1 MKPLRVAFVG
11 AGGIATRH
19 IQALN
24 EIGEVEIVAVSSH
37 SFESARIL
45 AEKCGPAA
53 KVYDSYPALLAEEEL
68 DALYI
73 CVPPFAHGE
82 IELAAVERGLP
93 FFVEKPLSA
102 GAETAETIY
111 RAIQAKGLVTAV
123 GYQWRYLNT
132 VELAQNLVAAKPAR
146 LALGYWLDVLPPPA
160 WWSVESLSGGQMV
173 EQTTHIF
180 DLARLLVGE
189 IETVY
194 AMGRRFNSAGVE
206 LDIDRVSIA
215 TVEFAGGAVGTFSS
229 TSILNGSY
237 HKGLELF
244 AEGRVINLSYQEITI
259 DEGPGK
265 QRKEK
270 VAVDPF
276 VLENR
281 DFLNAVR
288 GQANLIKCDY
298 LEALRTHRVTQATA
312 LSIREN
318 RPVKVAIL

>member
-11 AGGIATRH
+11 AGGIAARH
-19 IQALN
+19 LQALKV
-24 EIGEVEIVAVSSH
+24 IGEVEIAAVSSH
-37 SFESARIL
+37 SPEKAKIL
-45 AEKCGPAA
+45 AEKCDPTT
-53 KVYDSYPALLAEEEL
+53 KVYENYSALLANEEL

-73 CVPPFAHGE
+73 CVPPFAHDE
-82 IELAAVERGLP
+82 IELAAVERGVP

-102 GAETAETIY
+102 DAETAETIY
-111 RAIQAKGLVTAV
+111 SAVQAKGLVTAV

-132 VELAQNLVAAKPAR
+132 VELAQTLVAAKPAR

-160 WWSVESLSGGQMV
+160 WWAVEGLSGGQMV

-189 IETVY
+189 IATVY
-194 AMGRRFNSAGVE
+194 ALGRRFSSAGTE

-215 TVEFAGGAVGTFSS
+215 TVEFASGAVGTFSS

-259 DEGPGK
+259 EEGPGQ
-265 QRKEK
+265 QRQEK

-281 DFLNAVR
+281 DFLNAVL
-288 GQANLIKCDY
+288 GQANQIKCDY
-298 LEALRTHRVTQATA
+298 LEALRTHRVTQATTR
-312 LSIREN
+312 SIREN
-318 RPVKVAIL
+318 RPVKVETF

>member
-1 MKPLRVAFVG
+1 VG
-11 AGGIATRH
+11 AGGIAARH
-19 IQALN
+19 IQALK
-24 EIGEVEIVAVSSH
+24 EIGEVEIAAVTGPSP
-37 SFESARIL
+37 EKARGL
-45 AEKCGPAA
+45 AEKCDPTT
-53 KVYDSYPALLAEEEL
+53 KVYANYPDLLANEAL

-82 IELAAVERGLP
+82 IELAAVARGLP

-102 GAETAETIY
+102 DAETAEKIFS
-111 RAIQAKGLVTAV
+111 AVQAKGLVTAV

-132 VELAQNLVAAKPAR
+132 VELTQTLVAAKPAR

-160 WWSVESLSGGQMV
+160 WWAVESLSGGQMV

-189 IETVY
+189 IATVY
-194 AMGRRFNSAGVE
+194 AVGRRFSSAGVE

-215 TVEFAGGAVGTFSS
+215 TVEFASGAIGTFSS

-237 HKGLELF
+237 RKGLELF
-244 AEGRVINLSYQEITI
+244 SEGRTINLSYQDVTI
-259 DEGPGK
+259 EEGPG
-265 QRKEK
+265 QPRKEK

-288 GQANLIKCDY
+288 GQGNRIKCDY
-298 LEALRTHRVTQATA
+298 LEALRTHRVTQATTR
-312 LSIREN
+312 SIREG
-318 RPVKVAIL
+318 RPVKVAAI